1 MPKKI
6 SQDIILFEMIQI
18 KTICGSLKATQP

>member
-18 KTICGSLKATQP
+18 KTICDPLKATQP